1 MEGIID
7 MTDQAEMI
15 NDPAPKKRRSKKE
28 RLADAGIE
36 GRADAYKIDPDRA
49 VIIGLDTDDGEEHEL
64 YDERIHLPL
73 SPEMVANIKAKGVI
87 EPIQFIFDGDRIVI
101 VNGRRRI
108 MHAREAN
115 RQLVAEGE
123 PPLRVPGVSK
133 SDEHL
138 LGLMVSTNEHRV
150 DDTPLTRAKKLQR
163 MIARGYS
170 LDECAVYF
178 GVSKQTIR
186 NWKALLECAP
196 KVQKAVDAGKIS
208 ASAAQKLAKLE
219 RAEQVETLDKMIE
232 SGETGHKD
240 AARHTKARSEGTS
253 TPEGG
258 EIEVAPRPPGK
269 RVWNKLVEHWGDEQL
284 RANFDDVDINED
296 VIKGIR
302 LALGDLT
309 PKSVKGLTKELKA
322 LGWKG

>member
-1 MEGIID
+1 
-7 MTDQAEMI
+7 MTNQAELI

-49 VIIGLDTDDGEEHEL
+49 IIIGLDTDDGEEHEL

-150 DDTPLTRAKKLQR
+150 DDTPMTRAKKLQR

-178 GVSKQTIR
+178 GVSGQTIR

-196 KVQKAVDAGKIS
+196 KVQKAVDTGKIS

-219 RAEQVETLDKMIE
+219 RSEQVKTLDEMIE
-232 SGETGHKD
+232 KGQTGHKD
-240 AARHTKARSEGTS
+240 AERHTRARAT
-253 TPEGG
+253 GG
-258 EIEVAPRPPGK
+258 SDGEVAARPPGK
-269 RVWNKLVEHWGDEQL
+269 RVWKKLIDHWNDEQL
-284 RANFDDVDINED
+284 LPNFEDVDINDD
-296 VIKGIR
+296 VIKGMR
-302 LALGDLT
+302 LVLGDLP
-309 PKSVKGLTKELKA
+309 PKTVKGLTKQLRE
-322 LGWKG
+322 LGWKE